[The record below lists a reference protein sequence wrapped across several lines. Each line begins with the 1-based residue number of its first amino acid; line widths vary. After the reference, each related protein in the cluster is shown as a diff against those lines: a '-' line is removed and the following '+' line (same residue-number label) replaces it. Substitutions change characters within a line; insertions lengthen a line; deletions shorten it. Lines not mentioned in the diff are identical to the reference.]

1 MKSDSLL
8 LYAVTDSRLLCAGET
23 LEQKVLQ
30 AIDGGITFLQLR
42 EKNADCRGLLR
53 TATALKKLCAARG
66 IPFVINDYVET
77 AAACKADG
85 VHVGQSDVSVGRAR
99 EILGNSAI
107 VGASVQTVGQ
117 ALAAERAGAS
127 YLGVGAVFHTD
138 SKADAAD
145 VPFKTLR
152 EICAAVKIPVVA
164 IGGITAENIGQL
176 AGSGIAGVAA
186 ISAVFAQPD
195 ISGAARMLR
204 ARAEKLFARRGTRT
218 LTSRETRS

>member
-1 MKSDSLL
+1 MNSDSLL
-8 LYAVTDSRLLCAGET
+8 LYAVTDSRWLRAGET

-30 AIDGGITFLQLR
+30 AIEGGATFVQLR
-42 EKNADCRGLLR
+42 EKHADRVELLR
-53 TATALKKLCAARG
+53 TAAALKKLCAARG
-66 IPFVINDYVET
+66 VAFVVNDDVET
-77 AAACKADG
+77 ALACKADG
-85 VHVGQSDVSVGRAR
+85 VHVGQSDVSVERAR
-99 EILGNSAI
+99 EILGASAI
-107 VGASVQTVGQ
+107 VGASAQTVGQ

-176 AGSGIAGVAA
+176 AGSGIAGVAV
-186 ISAVFAQPD
+186 ISAIFAQVD
-195 ISGAARMLR
+195 IAGAARGLR
-204 ARAEKLFARRGTRT
+204 ASAEKLFARRGTRT